1 MTSDYVNFL
10 EKTMDVSV
18 LKRNVNA
25 DNISNVNTPNFK
37 ATTVNFD
44 QLFDEKGYLQTKTT
58 NDKHIKMTFANNS
71 DVKMEKDTTT
81 KAGADGN
88 NVDLNQEMVSMV
100 KNNYVFGMGV
110 QAINKEFT
118 LEKTALGK

>member
-44 QLFDEKGYLQTKTT
+44 RLFDEKGYLQTKTT
-58 NDKHIKMTFANNS
+58 NDKHIEMTFANNS
-71 DVKMEKDTTT
+71 DVKLEKDTTT